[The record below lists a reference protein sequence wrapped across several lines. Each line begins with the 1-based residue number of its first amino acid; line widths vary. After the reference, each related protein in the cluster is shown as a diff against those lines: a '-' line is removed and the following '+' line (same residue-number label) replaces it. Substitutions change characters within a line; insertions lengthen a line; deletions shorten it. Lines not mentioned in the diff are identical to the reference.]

1 MNVIL
6 DENKTQIK
14 GVVIQSFRDFAQI
27 SDSIKKANL
36 GKTVKELQLLQSK
49 RNHERY

>member
-6 DENKTQIK
+6 DENKTQK
-14 GVVIQSFRDFAQI
+14 GVVTNLTKFQRDFAQI

-36 GKTVKELQLLQSK
+36 GKTVKELNATIAK
-49 RNHERY
+49 

>member
-14 GVVIQSFRDFAQI
+14 GVVTNLNKVSGDFAQI
-27 SDSIKKANL
+27 SDSIK
-36 GKTVKELQLLQSK
+36 QI
-49 RNHERY
+49 

>member
-14 GVVIQSFRDFAQI
+14 VVLTLTKFQETLHKYLIPKESKFR
-27 SDSIKKANL
+27 
-36 GKTVKELQLLQSK
+36 
-49 RNHERY
+49 

>member
-14 GVVIQSFRDFAQI
+14 GVVT
-27 SDSIKKANL
+27 NL
-36 GKTVKELQLLQSK
+36 NKVSETLHKYLIL
-49 RNHERY
+49 